1 MNLPA
6 LRRRLLDLIGTGE
19 PARFDDLREA
29 DWLEIDRLGALHRL
43 QPLLHA
49 QHGNDPAIPDAIRQ
63 TWRSAHRSAALVA
76 MNQHAALAE
85 CAALL
90 ERAGHVPIAL
100 KGAWLAAHA
109 YPAAALRPMRDH
121 DLLVPLDGVREAFGV
136 LLEAGY
142 REAEPAEMTLDEV
155 IRLDKHMPAL
165 ISPRGTVVELHHHLW
180 ERDGRLDH
188 ASPATDEAAL
198 RGRAIVGQ
206 DGIRFLNPQDTLAHL
221 IVHAV
226 YSHRLDCGPLLL
238 PDIDFLV
245 RAAPIDWP
253 QFWEQARSG
262 NWRGGARLVLDLVAH
277 YRPSAQIDFTPD
289 RGAPAPTEL
298 LEAAPD
304 LLLQELE
311 TRRSAGLAAAALK
324 AGPAKLFERL
334 RGRRS
339 AAGEAPATRDMRHE
353 GGALGWASS
362 RAWRSFSELARHD
375 VRRQSRQ
382 LAALSR
388 WLDQ

>member
-6 LRRRLLDLIGTGE
+6 LRRRLLELIGTGD
-19 PARFDDLREA
+19 PAPLDDLSEA
-29 DWLEIDRLGALHRL
+29 DWQELDRLAALHRL

-49 QHGNDPAIPDAIRQ
+49 QHGNDLAIPEVIRQ
-63 TWRSAHRSAALVA
+63 AWRSAHRSAALQA

-90 ERAGHVPIAL
+90 EQAGHAPIAL

-198 RGRAIVGQ
+198 RARATMGQ
-206 DGIRFLNPQDTLAHL
+206 DGIRFLHPQDTLAHL

-253 QFWEQARSG
+253 QFWEQARAG

-277 YRPSAQIDFTPD
+277 YRPSAQINFTPD

-298 LEAAPD
+298 LEVAPD

-362 RAWRSFSELARHD
+362 RAWRSFSELARRD